1 MGRGLGKLMSGR
13 DVDKSSAEMLLAFQ
27 AKRTR
32 VIPGFAS
39 LLKGTRIESSG
50 QRQPTD
56 TPARLKVGPDT
67 SDTRILLPSRTPA
80 YRPRRKP
87 RAIEPLDFADLKKN
101 ANARAP
107 RRVQQEFRETIRQ
120 AEAVPS
126 LAPHLSPVSSGQP
139 VGLTAERPSQP
150 PVEIDRPQ
158 RTAAA
163 RFPAPLT
170 GSVMM
175 RLGLFLG
182 DVALVL
188 LGGFLIWGAP
198 KPVGGSAITVS
209 LVLVISGAWLGL
221 WALLFEPED
230 GVCKGGAVRHG
241 FEP

>member
-1 MGRGLGKLMSGR
+1 MGRGLRKLMSGS
-13 DVDKSSAEMLLAFQ
+13 DVDKTSAERLSAFQ
-27 AKRTR
+27 PKRTR
-32 VIPGFAS
+32 VTPGLAS
-39 LLKGTRIESSG
+39 IRKVTRIESSG

-56 TPARLKVGPDT
+56 TPASLKVESDT

-87 RAIEPLDFADLKKN
+87 RAIEPLDVADLKKS

-107 RRVQQEFRETIRQ
+107 RRVQQEFRETIRR
-120 AEAVPS
+120 AEAAP
-126 LAPHLSPVSSGQP
+126 LLDPHLSPVSSGQP

-158 RTAAA
+158 RQTAA
-163 RFPAPLT
+163 RFPSTPSRDAPPVPAPLT

-188 LGGFLIWGAP
+188 LGGSLIWGAP
-198 KPVGGSAITVS
+198 KPVGGIAITVS
-209 LVLVISGAWLGL
+209 LVLVICGAWLGL
-221 WALLFEPED
+221 WALLLEPED
-230 GVCKGGAVRHG
+230 GV
-241 FEP
+241 